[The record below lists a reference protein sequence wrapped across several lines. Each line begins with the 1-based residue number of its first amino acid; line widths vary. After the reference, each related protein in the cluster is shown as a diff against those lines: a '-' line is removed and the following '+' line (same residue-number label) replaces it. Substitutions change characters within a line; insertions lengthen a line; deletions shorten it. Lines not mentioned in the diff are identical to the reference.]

1 MSRYCLYIFLS
12 VAGLLLFHNGKAQ
25 VVEQVVGA
33 AGGSSKA
40 IVGYTIDFTLG
51 EVVIATAGSDL
62 SCTEGFHQPLVA
74 RNLPDSN
81 LTAASW
87 YIKIFP
93 NPVHD
98 ELKIHAY
105 MDRAGGIDFRLV
117 DIQGRVLVVRQL
129 SFLQG
134 YNDAVLNV
142 GSLARGIYVLYMSDA
157 VHGGHRAVKL
167 LKE

>member
-1 MSRYCLYIFLS
+1 MSRYCLYFFLS
-12 VAGLLLFHNGKAQ
+12 VAGLSHFHNGEAQ
-25 VVEQVVGA
+25 SIEQVVGS

-40 IVGYTIDFTLG
+40 IGGYTIDFTLG
-51 EVVIATAGSDL
+51 EVVVATAGSDP
-62 SCTEGFHQPLVA
+62 SCTEGFHQPLAA

-81 LTAASW
+81 LTTTGW

-98 ELKIHAY
+98 ELKVHAY
-105 MDRAGGIDFRLV
+105 MDRAGRVDFRLV

-142 GSLARGIYVLYMSDA
+142 GLLGRGVYILYMSDA
-157 VHGGHRAVKL
+157 VHGGQRTVKL